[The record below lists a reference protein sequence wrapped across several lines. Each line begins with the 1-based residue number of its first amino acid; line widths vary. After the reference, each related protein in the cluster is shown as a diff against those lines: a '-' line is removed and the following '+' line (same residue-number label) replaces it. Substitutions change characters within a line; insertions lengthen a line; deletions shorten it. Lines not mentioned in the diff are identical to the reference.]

1 MAKPAELPQ
10 LVTELVDMSKAYL
23 QQETVE
29 PLKRLGRYAGF
40 SVGGGVLLAV
50 GWLLLVIALLRW
62 TTDLLPEGAIWEVLA
77 YAIAA
82 IVSLMIA
89 GVSLKLAAGSGRKD
103 GHG

>member
-29 PLKRLGRYAGF
+29 PLKRLGRYAGC
-40 SVGGGVLLAV
+40 GVLLAV